1 MDFPCMTV
9 SSIVCITV
17 NSVSVDFQNSTMSK
31 PDPPPP
37 QNKPAILRSSNREDT
52 VQSTFYPQKSFPDK
66 GPLNGSEQTQKPV
79 TPAYNRFT
87 TKPYTSAARPF
98 ERKFES
104 PKFNHNLLPNETQH
118 KPELPSKSP
127 NSPQPIL
134 KAHGSLQPSEFDS
147 GMDTFS
153 IQADKP
159 KYQPNNVNA
168 VPKAIPV
175 RYDFSFVHF

>member
-1 MDFPCMTV
+1 MT
-9 SSIVCITV
+9 SSGVFIFIAV
-17 NSVSVDFQNSTMSK
+17 NSVS
-31 PDPPPP
+31 DPPPP
-37 QNKPAILRSSNREDT
+37 QNKPAIFRSSREDT

-66 GPLNGSEQTQKPV
+66 GPVNGTEQIQKTV
-79 TPAYNRFT
+79 TPSYNRFT

-104 PKFNHNLLPNETQH
+104 PKFNHNLLPNEAQH

-127 NSPQPIL
+127 NSPQPVL
-134 KAHGSLQPSEFDS
+134 KAHSSSQPPEFDS
-147 GMDTFS
+147 GMDTFTV
-153 IQADKP
+153 QVDKP

-175 RYDFSFVHF
+175 R